1 MAGMD
6 NWLMR
11 VVGGVEAREDGLLL
25 HKTIKQKHVLEGVL
39 SPQNWSWADRTP
51 DLHLQHWAL
60 VSVRP
65 TPGLLSP
72 RSPTNVILGSSGHSD
87 NRHTLVSS
95 LRWYATCCSWESK
108 SLILTWLPHFRDS
121 LELLYL
127 SHRSCWFLC
136 SLVLWLQLPWAPPS
150 PPWTSYQGLLLLH
163 LLLSQSH
170 CWYGNGSRLCSHS
183 PWDCHPT
190 PLNSVLFQPTLSS
203 VLSQTRLLKCSLD
216 IISTTPLE
224 NLADPRGPCQR
235 VLKDT

>member
-150 PPWTSYQGLLLLH
+150 PPWTRSPTRTSSCYTFSCPKATVGMAMALGFAATLLETVIPHPWTVCSFSQPWAVYSLKQG
-163 LLLSQSH
+163 S
-170 CWYGNGSRLCSHS
+170 
-183 PWDCHPT
+183 
-190 PLNSVLFQPTLSS
+190 
-203 VLSQTRLLKCSLD
+203 
-216 IISTTPLE
+216 
-224 NLADPRGPCQR
+224 
-235 VLKDT
+235 